1 MCGRLLIFIK
11 SNVLYLS
18 ILLILLTTN
27 SFVLMANEENIDNS
41 LPSFEKSY
49 KHWKVFTITQNNGKV
64 CYITSNPVDMV
75 GNHQSIRKPY
85 IMVSLFGANK
95 VEISISAD
103 FQMKLNS
110 IVPVSIDGIQERFI
124 AENENFAWTEKQNV
138 DKRIVKYM
146 QNGIKLLVFYESTEQ
161 TYAVDTYSLKGFT
174 KAYRKAQQLCQHRVV
189 NNNIT
194 SQDDDDDHDHEIVD
208 EYELLKEENNNTIS
222 KNKSK

>member
-11 SNVLYLS
+11 SKVLYLV

-27 SFVLMANEENIDNS
+27 SFMLMANETNIDAS

-64 CYITSNPVDMV
+64 CYIISNPVDMI

-110 IVPVSIDGIQERFI
+110 IVPVSIDGIQERFV
-124 AENENFAWTEKQNV
+124 AENENFAWAEQRNA
-138 DKRIVKYM
+138 DKRIIKYM
-146 QNGIKLLVFYESTEQ
+146 QNGIKLLVFYESAER

-174 KAYRKAQQLCQHRVV
+174 KAYRKAQQLCQHRTI
-189 NNNIT
+189 NYNMFEL
-194 SQDDDDDHDHEIVD
+194 DDDNETYDNTIDDYQKI
-208 EYELLKEENNNTIS
+208 KEENKNYNTM
-222 KNKSK
+222 K

>member
-11 SNVLYLS
+11 SKVLYLV

-64 CYITSNPVDMV
+64 CYIISNPVDMI

-110 IVPVSIDGIQERFI
+110 IVPVSIDGIQERFV
-124 AENENFAWTEKQNV
+124 AENENFAWAEQRNA
-138 DKRIVKYM
+138 DKRIIKYM
-146 QNGIKLLVFYESTEQ
+146 QNGIKLLVFYESAER

-174 KAYRKAQQLCQHRVV
+174 KAYRKAQQLCQHRTI
-189 NNNIT
+189 NYNMFEL
-194 SQDDDDDHDHEIVD
+194 DDDNETYDNTIDDYQKI
-208 EYELLKEENNNTIS
+208 KEENKNYNTM
-222 KNKSK
+222 K

>member
-11 SNVLYLS
+11 SKVLYLVVLS
-18 ILLILLTTN
+18 LLLTTN

-64 CYITSNPVDMV
+64 CYIISNPVDMI

-110 IVPVSIDGIQERFI
+110 IVPVSIDGIQERFV
-124 AENENFAWTEKQNV
+124 AENENFAWAEQRNA
-138 DKRIVKYM
+138 DKRIIKYM
-146 QNGIKLLVFYESTEQ
+146 QNGIKLLVFYESAEI

-174 KAYRKAQQLCQHRVV
+174 KAYRKAQQLCQHRTI
-189 NNNIT
+189 NYNMPELDDEDETEADIT
-194 SQDDDDDHDHEIVD
+194 DD
-208 EYELLKEENNNTIS
+208 YYSLKEENTIAIP
-222 KNKSK
+222 KKK